1 MQVAKERKSVPQS
14 PKPRVSKADSMQLF
28 LDSTIRLIAKK
39 PIPDI
44 TLHDIA
50 DDAGLNH
57 GYVFRYFG
65 TRLDLFFAVTEE
77 LARLA
82 ENAVSTEIEKRNS
95 DRATILPLDL
105 SIVALGRPFT
115 LQRQA
120 IIQYLV
126 TSGVDPLRF
135 SESSRKANVFF
146 AQQLTT
152 VGMSERMAMTQATIL
167 GILLWAENSVASIF
181 GVTEDEKNDIQALS
195 FDIILN
201 AQDAEKRLGWN

>member
-1 MQVAKERKSVPQS
+1 
-14 PKPRVSKADSMQLF
+14 MQLF